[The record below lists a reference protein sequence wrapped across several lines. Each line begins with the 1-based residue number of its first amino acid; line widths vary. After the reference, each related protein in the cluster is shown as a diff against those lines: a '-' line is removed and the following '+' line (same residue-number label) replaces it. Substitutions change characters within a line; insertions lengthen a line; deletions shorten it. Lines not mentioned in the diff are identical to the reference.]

1 MGLRGKSEKEKA
13 EERMKKQ
20 GQIKQA
26 YSESSIAQAKAK
38 RKEKQ
43 KEQNKGIVFDVKTA
57 LRQIEQS
64 LKGVKR
70 KVKQYKDQEKNT
82 RKKVEKVQVVENPP
96 CNKEGAERYL
106 EIAKTFLNHN
116 TISSYQ
122 PAKTIER
129 KCKGTIHTYHEVT
142 ITKHHLYD
150 IDVDDCKTI
159 WTTLLA
165 PMVDATNKARGGR
178 MLKNQE
184 QTTVINKSITDEI
197 GSNDDESSR
206 GPGLADVF

>member
-1 MGLRGKSEKEKA
+1 MGLRGKSEKDKA

-43 KEQNKGIVFDVKTA
+43 KEQNKGIVFDVKT
-57 LRQIEQS
+57 E
-64 LKGVKR
+64 
-70 KVKQYKDQEKNT
+70 VKQYKDQEKNT
-82 RKKVEKVQVVENPP
+82 RKKEEKVQVVENPP

-165 PMVDATNKARGGR
+165 PMVDATN
-178 MLKNQE
+178 
-184 QTTVINKSITDEI
+184 
-197 GSNDDESSR
+197 
-206 GPGLADVF
+206 